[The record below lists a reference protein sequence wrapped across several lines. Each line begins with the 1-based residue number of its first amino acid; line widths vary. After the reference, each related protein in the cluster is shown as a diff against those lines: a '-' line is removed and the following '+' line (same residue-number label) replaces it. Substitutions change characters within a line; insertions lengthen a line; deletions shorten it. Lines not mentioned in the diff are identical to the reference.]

1 MLVLGLTGNIGCGKS
16 SLSNIFKDNNI
27 DVIDADIIS
36 HHIFEDKSLLQVV
49 FNTFGDSIKN
59 NDGTL
64 NRKTLGS
71 IVFNDDKQLK
81 KLNSLTHPRIK
92 EKIKE
97 DINKLSSKEIVVIDG
112 ALLIEGKFLDL
123 VDKLIVITCE
133 KGQQISRI
141 INRDR
146 CSMDEAIK
154 KINSQMKQEDKIKY
168 ADYIID
174 NSSSIT
180 ELQSE
185 ANKLINYIKE
195 NWCD

>member
-36 HHIFEDKSLLQVV
+36 RHIFEDKSLLQVV

-97 DINKLSSKEIVVIDG
+97 DINKLSSKDIVVIDG

-146 CSMDEAIK
+146 CSIDEVIK

-180 ELQSE
+180 ELQNE

>member
-36 HHIFEDKSLLQVV
+36 RHIFEDKSLLQVV

-97 DINKLSSKEIVVIDG
+97 DINKLSSKDIVVIDG

-146 CSMDEAIK
+146 CSIDEAIK

>member
-36 HHIFEDKSLLQVV
+36 RHIFEDKSLLQVV

-59 NDGTL
+59 NDDTL

-180 ELQSE
+180 ELQNE

>member
-36 HHIFEDKSLLQVV
+36 RHIFEDKSLLQVV

-97 DINKLSSKEIVVIDG
+97 DINKLSNKEIVVIDG

-133 KGQQISRI
+133 KGQQVSRI

-146 CSMDEAIK
+146 CSIDEAIK
-154 KINSQMKQEDKIKY
+154 KINSQMKQEYKIKY

-180 ELQSE
+180 EFKNE

>member
-36 HHIFEDKSLLQVV
+36 RYIFEDKSLLQVV

-180 ELQSE
+180 ELQNE

>member
-36 HHIFEDKSLLQVV
+36 RHIFEDESLLQVV
-49 FNTFGDSIKN
+49 FNTFGENIKN
-59 NDGTL
+59 DDGTL
-64 NRKTLGS
+64 NRKALGR
-71 IVFNDDKQLK
+71 IVFSDEKQLK
-81 KLNSLTHPRIK
+81 KLNSLTHPKIK

-97 DINKLSSKEIVVIDG
+97 DINKLSNKEIVVIDG

-133 KGQQISRI
+133 KSQQIARI

-146 CSMDEAIK
+146 CSIDEAMS
-154 KINSQMKQEDKIKY
+154 KINSQMQQEDKIKY
-168 ADYIID
+168 ANYIID

-180 ELQSE
+180 KLQNE
-185 ANKLINYIKE
+185 ADKLINYIKE
-195 NWCD
+195 NWYD

>member
-36 HHIFEDKSLLQVV
+36 RHIFEDKSLLQVV

-146 CSMDEAIK
+146 CSRDEAIK
-154 KINSQMKQEDKIKY
+154 KINSQMKQEDKMKY

-180 ELQSE
+180 KLQNE

>member
-36 HHIFEDKSLLQVV
+36 RHIFEDKNLLQVV

-59 NDGTL
+59 NNGTL

-97 DINKLSSKEIVVIDG
+97 DINKLSSKDIVVIDG

-146 CSMDEAIK
+146 CSIDEAIK

>member
-36 HHIFEDKSLLQVV
+36 RHIFEDKNLLQVV

-97 DINKLSSKEIVVIDG
+97 DINKLSSKDIVVIDG

-146 CSMDEAIK
+146 CSIDEAIK

>member
-36 HHIFEDKSLLQVV
+36 RHIFEDKSLLQVV

-59 NDGTL
+59 NEGTL

-133 KGQQISRI
+133 KGKQISRI

-146 CSMDEAIK
+146 CGIDEAIK
-154 KINSQMKQEDKIKY
+154 KINSQMKQEDKIKK

-180 ELQSE
+180 ELQNE

>member
-36 HHIFEDKSLLQVV
+36 RHIFEDKSLLQVV